1 MTPAA
6 VATPSAFEAR
16 YGHPPGLFVLFFA
29 EMWERFSYYGM
40 RALLVLYMTKGFLG
54 YGDVQANDT
63 YGAYTSLV
71 YMTPFFGGL
80 LADRVI
86 GQRRSV
92 LLGGA
97 LMAAG
102 HLLMTWESQWPFF
115 FALALLIAGN
125 GFFKPNISTIVGDLY
140 PAGDGRRD
148 SGFTLF
154 YMGINLGAALAP
166 LVCGYVGETFG
177 WHYGFGLATLGMM
190 VGLAV
195 FVAPRAVTQV
205 MIMATAVLTA
215 LGMLANLGLAGDW
228 LMFGVNLPVAIAL
241 VLAAGVAWQALTDG
255 GVPDSVGHAKDEARA
270 AAAQPLIVG
279 GVLLAVPVFAL
290 LVSRSAWA
298 EVLLNGVGLVAFSY
312 LVLEAVRSEKVE
324 RERMFVVLVM
334 TFFSMLFWAFF
345 EQAGSSMSLFTDR
358 NVDRLTVDR
367 VLTADDVGEV
377 VPLEPSQGWLGFPF
391 PTPLV
396 AVDGLPSEGATTVMT
411 IDRLDKIK
419 ARLKD
424 TASASLDV
432 PVSDALVGMPVA
444 AQEVPASVF
453 QAANPTFILLF
464 GLLFTMGWNAL
475 SRRGLEPS
483 TPVKFA
489 LGLAQLGLG
498 FYALY
503 VGASSADPRG
513 MVGMHWLLLAYLLHT
528 TGELCLSPVGLSMV
542 TRLSPARLVSTT
554 MGAWFLATAFSQLLA
569 AKIANVMA
577 IGGHGEE
584 AGPIPPPIETVAV
597 YGDVFEKIAYASMG
611 AAALMLLL
619 SPILVR
625 WAHEDALAPAP
636 KGGH

>member
-1 MTPAA
+1 VNPTP
-6 VATPSAFEAR
+6 PSAFEQR

-54 YGDVQANDT
+54 YGDKAANDT

-80 LADRVI
+80 LADRFI

-102 HLLMTWESQWPFF
+102 HLLMTWESAWPFF

-140 PAGDGRRD
+140 PPGDTRRD

-190 VGLAV
+190 VGLAI
-195 FVAPRAVTQV
+195 FVAPRLLTQL
-205 MIMATAVLTA
+205 MIAGTAVLTA
-215 LGMLANLGLAGDW
+215 AGMLGNLGYAGDW
-228 LMFGVNLPVAIAL
+228 LMFGVNVPVALAL

-255 GVPDSVGHAKDEARA
+255 GIPEHVGHPSAPPETVARA
-270 AAAQPLIVG
+270 QIAIVG
-279 GVLLAVPVFAL
+279 GVVVAVPVFAI
-290 LVSRSAWA
+290 LVSNSTYA
-298 EVLLNGVGLVAFSY
+298 EYLLNAVGFVAFSY
-312 LVLEAVRSEKVE
+312 LLLEAVRSPRVE
-324 RERMFVVLVM
+324 RERMFVILTM

-345 EQAGSSMSLFTDR
+345 EQAGSSLNLFTDR
-358 NVDRLTVDR
+358 NIDR
-367 VLTADDVGEV
+367 VTVERTVSAGEV
-377 VPLEPSQGWLGFPF
+377 GQAVALAPSQGWLGYPF
-391 PTPLV
+391 PSEVV
-396 AVDGLPSEGATTVMT
+396 AVEGMPSEGPSTVVT

-419 ARLKD
+419 AKLKED
-424 TASASLDV
+424 GNDKLDV
-432 PVSDALVGMPVA
+432 VVTPELVGMPVA
-444 AQEVPASVF
+444 AQEIPASVF

-464 GLLFTMGWNAL
+464 GLVFTMAWNAL
-475 SRRGLEPS
+475 GRRGIEPS

-489 LGLAQLGLG
+489 LGLAQLGAG

-503 VGASSADPRG
+503 LGALTADARG
-513 MVGMHWLLLAYLLHT
+513 MVGMSWLLLAYLLHT

-577 IGGHGEE
+577 LGGEGEDK
-584 AGPIPPPIETVAV
+584 GPIPPPIETVLV
-597 YGDVFEKIAYASMG
+597 YGDVFEKIAYASFG
-611 AAALMLLL
+611 AALVMLAL
-619 SPILVR
+619 SPLLVR
-625 WAHEDALAPAP
+625 WAHEDELGPDAAG
-636 KGGH
+636 KGSH